1 MNRRQS
7 LTAIF
12 FLLGFL
18 VPQQTHAALIPSVSE
33 QVAEVTRWFTGDFNN
48 AEQVSQNPS
57 VPLITLSTC
66 QVQLENST
74 QPSSTQNLY
83 LEQPA
88 LNRFRLYS
96 FAPENDAVNLSIRS
110 FINPGSLRGICEQPL
125 VNRVVSQNNLIN
137 AVCNLMLFWEPNRY
151 IGSNA
156 PTGCPTS
163 TGGKVVSNVTVQPD
177 SIISLDRIF
186 SSTGQLIVATP
197 IEFRRVESVP
207 EPTMLAGLTIASFG
221 LIWLRRKQ

>member
-1 MNRRQS
+1 MKQRQS
-7 LTAIF
+7 VTAIF
-12 FLLGFL
+12 FLFGFL
-18 VPQQTHAALIPSVSE
+18 VPQQADAALIPSVSE
-33 QVAEVTRWFTGDFNN
+33 QVAQVTQWFTGDFNN

-66 QVQLENST
+66 QVQLLNSIEPNGT
-74 QPSSTQNLY
+74 KSLY

-96 FAPENDAVNLSIRS
+96 FTPENDAVNLSIRS
-110 FINPGSLRGICEQPL
+110 FINPGSLKGICEQPL
-125 VNRVVSQNNLIN
+125 VNRVVSQNNLLN
-137 AVCNLMLFWEPNRY
+137 GVCNLMVFWEPNRY

-163 TGGKVVSNVTVQPD
+163 TGGKVVSDVTFGPD

-197 IEFRRVESVP
+197 IQFLRVKSVP
-207 EPTMLAGLTIASFG
+207 EPTMLAGLAIAGFG
-221 LIWLRRKQ
+221 LTWLRRKQ

>member
-7 LTAIF
+7 VTAIF
-12 FLLGFL
+12 FLFGFL
-18 VPQQTHAALIPSVSE
+18 VPQQAHAALIPSVSE
-33 QVAEVTRWFTGDFNN
+33 QVAQVTRWFTGDFNN

-66 QVQLENST
+66 QVQLLNST
-74 QPSSTQNLY
+74 EPSGTKSLY
-83 LEQPA
+83 LEQPV

-96 FAPENDAVNLSIRS
+96 FTPENDTVNLSIRS
-110 FINPGSLRGICEQPL
+110 FINPGSLAGICEQPL
-125 VNRVVSQNNLIN
+125 VNRVVSQNNLLN

-163 TGGKVVSNVTVQPD
+163 TGGKVVSDVTFQPN

-197 IEFRRVESVP
+197 IEFRRVTSVP
-207 EPTMLAGLTIASFG
+207 EPTMWAGLAIAG
-221 LIWLRRKQ
+221 IGITWLRRKQ